1 MQTARF
7 DAREMIVFPV
17 DVRGDRG
24 VGDGAGGGDEGESS
38 CEDVQR
44 TRLMMRC
51 RRGARSRGPI
61 RVPGR
66 SRPGGVRPRQSYTS
80 RMGFPFGV
88 CRAAAV
94 AKATAGR
101 GRMTGAGQPSART
114 HPPMTESI
122 VGEEGPVD
130 LE

>member
-1 MQTARF
+1 MQGEAKGCIALMQNYSSVAAICR
-7 DAREMIVFPV
+7 VKS
-17 DVRGDRG
+17 
-24 VGDGAGGGDEGESS
+24 AGSHLSCTKVTTLSLQVADFFFSSDYRWDLQGGIH
-38 CEDVQR
+38 
-44 TRLMMRC
+44 
-51 RRGARSRGPI
+51 A
-61 RVPGR
+61 
-66 SRPGGVRPRQSYTS
+66 

-94 AKATAGR
+94 AKATVGR

>member
-7 DAREMIVFPV
+7 DAREMIVNPG

-24 VGDGAGGGDEGESS
+24 VGDGAGSGDEGESS

-51 RRGARSRGPI
+51 RRGARSRGAI

-80 RMGFPFGV
+80 RMGMHFGV

-122 VGEEGPVD
+122 VGDEGPVD
-130 LE
+130 LK